1 MYCTLQLEE
10 LPTYNTY
17 QRLYQKQDKAI
28 VDTLLTR
35 QKVNGNGCY
44 TPFGPELVQWIC
56 DVELSKIIYN

>member
-1 MYCTLQLEE
+1 MVNIMYCTLQLEE

-44 TPFGPELVQWIC
+44 TPFGPELVQ
-56 DVELSKIIYN
+56 